1 MTKIYYECKNLKEEI
16 VFITVS
22 LQEARNFV
30 QKNGGHFI
38 KKEVTTQSTCE
49 PYCMKRHRTVLD

>member
-16 VFITVS
+16 VFTTAS
-22 LQEARNFV
+22 LQEARDFV

-38 KKEVTTQSTCE
+38 RREDTTRSVSE